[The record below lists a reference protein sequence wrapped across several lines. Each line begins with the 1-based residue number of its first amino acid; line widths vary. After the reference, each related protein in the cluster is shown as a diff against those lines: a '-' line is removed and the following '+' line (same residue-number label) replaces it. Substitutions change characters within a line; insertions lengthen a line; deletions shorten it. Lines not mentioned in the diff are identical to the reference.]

1 MKTLQI
7 GYAYLFFFFYNSV
20 NKVKGNIL
28 VQFKALLMVAGIEFV
43 IIIAIATYYM
53 NFKRIMIPQDFDKL
67 YLLIPILPLVGLK
80 LWFFER
86 NENWKRYISEFNTWP
101 EDKQKKWNLIM
112 RCIVIFV
119 FANLFFSFYW
129 MSQIDWS
136 QYG

>member
-28 VQFKALLMVAGIEFV
+28 VQFKALLMLVGIELLLISSFFCYGIDV
-43 IIIAIATYYM
+43 
-53 NFKRIMIPQDFDKL
+53 FKFDIPQKPNILFML
-67 YLLIPILPLVGLK
+67 SIILPLVGLK

-129 MSQIDWS
+129 MSQIDWI
-136 QYG
+136 QYR